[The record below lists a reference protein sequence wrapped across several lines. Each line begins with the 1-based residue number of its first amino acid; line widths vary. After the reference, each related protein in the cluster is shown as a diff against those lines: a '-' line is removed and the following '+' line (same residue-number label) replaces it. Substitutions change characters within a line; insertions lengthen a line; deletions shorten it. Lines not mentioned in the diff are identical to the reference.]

1 MSENLIVL
9 IRKEEIIQLIS
20 GLVEE
25 SEAPTHETINH
36 LTDIVAACT
45 KGVDDLT
52 AQELARLT
60 K

>member
-1 MSENLIVL
+1 MSEDL
-9 IRKEEIIQLIS
+9 KEEILQLIS
-20 GLVEE
+20 DLVKD
-25 SEAPTHETINH
+25 SEAPTHETINC
-36 LTDIVAACT
+36 LSDIVAACT